1 MALGH
6 HQRILNAVE
15 VRDTATARHE
25 MISHMEQ
32 TKRDLEHP

>member
-15 VRDTATARHE
+15 ARDTAAARQE
-25 MISHMEQ
+25 TISHMEQ
-32 TKRDLEHP
+32 MKRDLEHP